1 MVDLSKSRRLASLIS
16 HLQGT
21 KAMFL
26 KKCDSSKYYN
36 VFVLSISDKSK
47 TFQNIIIRGQYDKTF
62 LL

>member
-1 MVDLSKSRRLASLIS
+1 MVDLYKSRRLASLIS

-26 KKCDSSKYYN
+26 KKCDSGKCYN

-47 TFQNIIIRGQYDKTF
+47 TFRNTNIMDQYY
-62 LL
+62 